1 MSARYK
7 PGYTMTTP
15 LWVLLAFAV
24 WTLLVLLAGVGI
36 RRWSLVLT
44 GRAQLTDFPADVP
57 HGSAAYR
64 RAMRAHANCVENLP
78 VYGAIVLTA
87 FASHAGSPVLDG
99 LALAFL
105 AARIVQTLVHTLFV
119 ETNVTVF
126 IRFAFFFVQVIAML
140 WMASEVVRHA
150 TA

>member
-1 MSARYK
+1 
-7 PGYTMTTP
+7 MTTP

-24 WTLLVLLAGVGI
+24 WTLLVLLVGVGI
-36 RRWSLVLT
+36 RRWSLILT
-44 GRAQLTDFPADVP
+44 GRAQLTDFPGDVP
-57 HGSAAYR
+57 HGSTAYR
-64 RAMRAHANCVENLP
+64 RATRAHANCVENLP

-87 FASHAGSPVLDG
+87 FAFHAGSPVLDG

-126 IRFAFFFVQVIAML
+126 ARFTFFFVQIASMF
-140 WMASEVVRHA
+140 WMAGEVARHA
-150 TA
+150 WA